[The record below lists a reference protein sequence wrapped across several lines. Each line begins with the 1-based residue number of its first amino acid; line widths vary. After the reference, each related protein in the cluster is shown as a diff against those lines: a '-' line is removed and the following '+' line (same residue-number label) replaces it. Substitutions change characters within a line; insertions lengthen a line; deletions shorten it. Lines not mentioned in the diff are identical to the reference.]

1 MTIYIDVLFI
11 INFVIN
17 YTLLCLTGKISKAKT
32 SKIRI
37 FSGAFLGALYAVF
50 MFFPQIKML
59 YGVLAKLSVSLIIVF
74 VSFKITKWILFIKTV
89 FIFYVSGFVF
99 GGVVLGV
106 FYFTNAGLKYGSAL
120 NNGIFYFNFPWK
132 ILFASVGLA
141 YIVAKIGFSTYKT
154 QKNINY
160 EEIKVNLKDKEA
172 VLNALVDTGNML
184 LDPIE
189 NTPVIVASL
198 ASVKD
203 ILPLDMVDLID
214 KNTFANTNIFMESES
229 FVKAKIRLIPFSSL
243 GKKDGMLIGFK
254 PDFIVIRQKRIE
266 NVCIGVYN
274 QSLSKSGVYNA
285 LISPELINF

>member
-17 YTLLCLTGKISKAKT
+17 YTLLALTGKISKAKT

-37 FSGAFLGALYAVF
+37 FSGAFLGAVYAVF
-50 MFFPQIKML
+50 MFFPQIKMF
-59 YGVLAKLSVSLIIVF
+59 YGALAKLSVSFIIIF
-74 VSFKITKWILFIKTV
+74 VSFKIKKWILFFKTV
-89 FIFYVSGFVF
+89 FIFYVSSFVF

-106 FYFTNAGLKYGSAL
+106 FYFTNAGLKYGSVL

-132 ILFASVGLA
+132 ILFLSVGLA
-141 YIVAKIGFSTYKT
+141 YIVAKLGFSTYKN
-154 QKNINY
+154 QKNITY
-160 EEIKVNLKDKEA
+160 EEIKVSLKDKEA

-184 LDPIE
+184 SDPIE
-189 NTPVIVASL
+189 NMPVIVAQL
-198 ASVKD
+198 TSVKD
-203 ILPLDMVDLID
+203 ILPDIMVDLIN
-214 KNTFANTNIFMESES
+214 KNNFIDAPFLIESES
-229 FVKAKIRLIPFSSL
+229 FIKAKIRLIPFSSL

-254 PDFIVIRQKRIE
+254 PDFIVVRQKRIE

-285 LISPELINF
+285 LISPELINY